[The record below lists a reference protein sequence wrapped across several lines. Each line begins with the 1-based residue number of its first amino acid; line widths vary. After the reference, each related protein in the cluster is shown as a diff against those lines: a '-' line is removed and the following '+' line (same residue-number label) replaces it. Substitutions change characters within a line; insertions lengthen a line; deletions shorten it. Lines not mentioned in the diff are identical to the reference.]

1 MFCFLV
7 VVVWSL
13 CNNSLNCMFM
23 ICILLHE
30 YFIKNKRLEMT
41 ERVMEEK
48 APNEAEAKTKQNKTK
63 KEAAEP

>member
-1 MFCFLV
+1 
-7 VVVWSL
+7 
-13 CNNSLNCMFM
+13 
-23 ICILLHE
+23 
-30 YFIKNKRLEMT
+30 MT